1 LILFVNAALFLSAQQ
16 VKKER
21 YPLEVKAQEAKN
33 ETKKYFN
40 KFFDSYYCFIF
51 ILKYIL
57 PKEIAAPLIKF
68 FNFAA
73 PQNYKNKIGLNIIQN
88 LCLLCKIEVLFL
100 LSKVPAMIL
109 QPPFY
114 ITTKSCLMLW
124 QIKKFI
130 PNMAALFQN

>member
-1 LILFVNAALFLSAQQ
+1 LNFTLQIQIIAASIEIFVPKSLLILFVNAALFLSAQK

-68 FNFAA
+68 FNFGCAA
-73 PQNYKNKIGLNIIQN
+73 KL
-88 LCLLCKIEVLFL
+88 
-100 LSKVPAMIL
+100 
-109 QPPFY
+109 
-114 ITTKSCLMLW
+114 
-124 QIKKFI
+124 
-130 PNMAALFQN
+130 